1 MAIFKV
7 DSKKD
12 FIAIS
17 TAVDIITATVN
28 HILLTISI

>member
-17 TAVDIITATVN
+17 TAVDVIITAID